1 MPELPEVETVRKGLE
16 KFTNDFHI
24 KKIDVFII
32 IINIIFFA
40 YYAIQLLV
48 FTDEF
53 AINNLGFFNHAVAGL
68 SEIIGIIFTTF
79 IIALLII
86 IFRGLEKQLP
96 LISIITLF
104 QILAALNFWRYVFT
118 DSPGETNLNIIT
130 ANAIVFS
137 IISCLNLILISKNI
151 NKI

>member
-1 MPELPEVETVRKGLE
+1 M
-16 KFTNDFHI
+16 I
-24 KKIDVFII
+24 KKVDILII
-32 IINIIFFA
+32 LINIIFFA
-40 YYAIQLLV
+40 YYAIQLII

-68 SEIIGIIFTTF
+68 SEIIGIIFITF
-79 IIALLII
+79 IIALLLIT
-86 IFRGLEKQLP
+86 FRGLEKQLP
-96 LISIITLF
+96 FILIIFLF
-104 QILAALNFWRYVFT
+104 QFLAALNFWRYVFT

-130 ANAIVFS
+130 INAVLFS

>member
-1 MPELPEVETVRKGLE
+1 M
-16 KFTNDFHI
+16 I

-40 YYAIQLLV
+40 YYAIQLLI

-86 IFRGLEKQLP
+86 VFRGLEKQLP
-96 LISIITLF
+96 FISIITSF
-104 QILAALNFWRYVFT
+104 QILAALNFWRYVLT

-130 ANAIVFS
+130 VNAVVFS

>member
-1 MPELPEVETVRKGLE
+1 M
-16 KFTNDFHI
+16 I
-24 KKIDVFII
+24 KKVDILII
-32 IINIIFFA
+32 VINIIFFA
-40 YYAIQLLV
+40 YYAIQLII

-68 SEIIGIIFTTF
+68 SEIIGIIFITF

-86 IFRGLEKQLP
+86 TFRGLEKQLP
-96 LISIITLF
+96 FILIIFLF
-104 QILAALNFWRYVFT
+104 QFLAALNFWRYVFT

-130 ANAIVFS
+130 INAVLFS

>member
-1 MPELPEVETVRKGLE
+1 M
-16 KFTNDFHI
+16 I

-79 IIALLII
+79 ILALLII

-96 LISIITLF
+96 LISIITPF

-118 DSPGETNLNIIT
+118 DSPGETNLTIIT
-130 ANAIVFS
+130 INALFFS
-137 IISCLNLILISKNI
+137 IMSCLNLILISKNI
-151 NKI
+151 NEI

>member
-1 MPELPEVETVRKGLE
+1 M
-16 KFTNDFHI
+16 I

-53 AINNLGFFNHAVAGL
+53 AINNIGFFNHAVAGL

-86 IFRGLEKQLP
+86 VFRGLEKQLP
-96 LISIITLF
+96 LISIIILF

-118 DSPGETNLNIIT
+118 DSPGETNLTIIT
-130 ANAIVFS
+130 INALFFTIM
-137 IISCLNLILISKNI
+137 SCLNLILISKNI
-151 NKI
+151 NEI

>member
-1 MPELPEVETVRKGLE
+1 M
-16 KFTNDFHI
+16 I

-86 IFRGLEKQLP
+86 VFRGLEKQLP
-96 LISIITLF
+96 LISIIILF

-130 ANAIVFS
+130 INAVFFS

-151 NKI
+151 NKL

>member
-1 MPELPEVETVRKGLE
+1 M
-16 KFTNDFHI
+16 I
-24 KKIDVFII
+24 KKIDLFII
-32 IINIIFFA
+32 FTNIIFFS
-40 YYAIQLLV
+40 YYATQLLV

-86 IFRGLEKQLP
+86 VFRGLEKQLP

-130 ANAIVFS
+130 VNAVVFS

-151 NKI
+151 SKI

>member
-1 MPELPEVETVRKGLE
+1 M
-16 KFTNDFHI
+16 I
-24 KKIDVFII
+24 KKVDILIV

-40 YYAIQLLV
+40 YFAIQLII

-53 AINNLGFFNHAVAGL
+53 SINNLGFFNHAVAGL
-68 SEIIGIIFTTF
+68 SEIIGIIFITF

-86 IFRGLEKQLP
+86 TFRGLEKQLP
-96 LISIITLF
+96 FILIIFLF
-104 QILAALNFWRYVFT
+104 QFLAALNFWRYVFT

-130 ANAIVFS
+130 INAVLFS

>member
-1 MPELPEVETVRKGLE
+1 M
-16 KFTNDFHI
+16 I
-24 KKIDVFII
+24 KKIDIFII

-40 YYAIQLLV
+40 YYATQLLV

-86 IFRGLEKQLP
+86 VFRGLEKQLP

-130 ANAIVFS
+130 VNAVVFS

>member
-1 MPELPEVETVRKGLE
+1 M
-16 KFTNDFHI
+16 I
-24 KKIDVFII
+24 KKIDLFII
-32 IINIIFFA
+32 IINIIFFS
-40 YYAIQLLV
+40 YYATQLLV

-53 AINNLGFFNHAVAGL
+53 AINNLGFFNHAIAGL
-68 SEIIGIIFTTF
+68 SEIIGIIFITF

-86 IFRGLEKQLP
+86 VFRGLEKQLP

-130 ANAIVFS
+130 VNAVVFS

>member
-1 MPELPEVETVRKGLE
+1 M
-16 KFTNDFHI
+16 I
-24 KKIDVFII
+24 KKVDILIV

-40 YYAIQLLV
+40 YFAIQLII

-68 SEIIGIIFTTF
+68 SEIIGIIFITF
-79 IIALLII
+79 IIALSII
-86 IFRGLEKQLP
+86 VFRGLERQLP
-96 LISIITLF
+96 FILIIFLF
-104 QILAALNFWRYVFT
+104 QFLAALNFWRYVFT

-130 ANAIVFS
+130 INAVFFS

>member
-1 MPELPEVETVRKGLE
+1 M
-16 KFTNDFHI
+16 I
-24 KKIDVFII
+24 KKIDLFII
-32 IINIIFFA
+32 IINIIFFS
-40 YYAIQLLV
+40 YYATQLLV

-86 IFRGLEKQLP
+86 VFRGLEKQLP

-118 DSPGETNLNIIT
+118 DSSGETNLNIIT
-130 ANAIVFS
+130 VNAVVFS
-137 IISCLNLILISKNI
+137 ILSCLNLILISKNI
-151 NKI
+151 SKI

>member
-1 MPELPEVETVRKGLE
+1 M
-16 KFTNDFHI
+16 I
-24 KKIDVFII
+24 KKVDILII
-32 IINIIFFA
+32 LINIIFFA
-40 YYAIQLLV
+40 YYAIQLII

-68 SEIIGIIFTTF
+68 SEIIGIIFITF

-86 IFRGLEKQLP
+86 TFRGLEKQLP

-118 DSPGETNLNIIT
+118 DSPGETNLTIIT
-130 ANAIVFS
+130 INALFFS
-137 IISCLNLILISKNI
+137 IMSCFNLILISKNI
-151 NKI
+151 NEI

>member
-1 MPELPEVETVRKGLE
+1 M
-16 KFTNDFHI
+16 I
-24 KKIDVFII
+24 KKVDILII
-32 IINIIFFA
+32 LINIIFFA
-40 YYAIQLLV
+40 YYAIQLII

-68 SEIIGIIFTTF
+68 SEIIGIIFITF

-86 IFRGLEKQLP
+86 TFRGLEKQFP
-96 LISIITLF
+96 FILIIFLF
-104 QILAALNFWRYVFT
+104 QFLAALNFWRYVFT

-130 ANAIVFS
+130 INAVLFS